1 MTNASSPLTAE
12 QELHLVES
20 YRTLTHLAD
29 TVQVPAVLASVRV
42 CLAEL
47 RLALDGQAI
56 DLDYYREPAR
66 VLVA

>member
-1 MTNASSPLTAE
+1 MTNVSSSLTAE
-12 QELHLVES
+12 QELYLIES

-29 TVQVPAVLASVRV
+29 TVQVPAVLASVRA

-47 RLALDGQAI
+47 RLALDGQAV
-56 DLDYYREPAR
+56 DFDYYREPTR

>member
-12 QELHLVES
+12 QELHLIES

-29 TVQVPAVLASVRV
+29 TVQVPAVLASVRT

-56 DLDYYREPAR
+56 DFDYYREPTR